1 MARGRMISATIS
13 VSRKFA
19 ALANDTHRLIYLMVL
34 PHVDKAGRY
43 EADPVLIKG
52 QCLTRLD
59 IEPSTVEAW
68 LKDAVK
74 TGLLRVYKVG
84 ELRVLEIVDFLK
96 HNTPHYKEP
105 DSGYPPPDAGTPMY
119 TEETN
124 VAPTSGQRRV
134 NVEAKSP
141 IIEEKRTRREEKNPP
156 SPPLPADSSVG
167 AARDEE
173 EEPDSPEGVMDDD
186 LSAYQRRQLTKP
198 VDSLASSQLVS
209 FFPAAHAEL
218 VRFAA
223 LAQPGKRASQ
233 REAQFAAWAQSVV
246 EDCRVHTEAV
256 VVDALKVTID
266 DFHTLTHPFRYY
278 RACLKNPRKKDRLPS
293 EYREVTAAE
302 FLEGSWN

>member
-1 MARGRMISATIS
+1 AAKGEAVARGRMISGTIS

-68 LKDAVK
+68 LKDGVK

-167 AARDEE
+167 AAREE
-173 EEPDSPEGVMDDD
+173 EDPQDQTQELIADD
-186 LSAYQRRQLTKP
+186 L
-198 VDSLASSQLVS
+198 
-209 FFPAAHAEL
+209 
-218 VRFAA
+218 
-223 LAQPGKRASQ
+223 
-233 REAQFAAWAQSVV
+233 
-246 EDCRVHTEAV
+246 
-256 VVDALKVTID
+256 
-266 DFHTLTHPFRYY
+266 
-278 RACLKNPRKKDRLPS
+278 
-293 EYREVTAAE
+293 
-302 FLEGSWN
+302 